1 MMSKTNTV
9 NLDPRENPR
18 STTLNP
24 ISLLSPDIY
33 DSSSLS
39 RSTISVTH
47 GNMNP
52 NKRSFTETRKVPK
65 NYHGD
70 KSSYPKKSDSHEK
83 ELDNNY

>member
-18 STTLNP
+18 STTPNP

-39 RSTISVTH
+39 RSTISDTPYK
-47 GNMNP
+47 MNP
-52 NKRSFTETRKVPK
+52 NKSHFQISEKFLKLIMRIKYMIQKIRFT
-65 NYHGD
+65 
-70 KSSYPKKSDSHEK
+70 
-83 ELDNNY
+83 